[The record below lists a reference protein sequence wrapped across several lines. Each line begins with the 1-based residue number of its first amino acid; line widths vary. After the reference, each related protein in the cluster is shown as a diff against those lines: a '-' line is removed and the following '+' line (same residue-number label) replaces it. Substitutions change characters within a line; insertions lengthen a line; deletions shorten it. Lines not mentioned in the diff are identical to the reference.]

1 MNVGLALEGR
11 AWVCRGCE
19 EAPPVH
25 DKPSLVKPSGELK
38 KEEVN
43 KARRCVS

>member
-19 EAPPVH
+19 EVPPVH
-25 DKPSLVKPSGELK
+25 DKPSGELK